1 VGITTNIKGD
11 YENAYIIAYQFTLA
25 RGCQKYYS
33 KTREYKQTQEKFNLK
48 FPLAWQQKARP

>member
-48 FPLAWQQKARP
+48 FPLA